1 VQRLQAFKY
10 ELLPNSQQERQM
22 RRFASSCRFVYNK
35 ALALQKER
43 HEQGQ
48 KKLGYAGLCQ
58 LLTAW
63 RHSTDTAWL
72 ADAPVHPLQQALQ
85 DLERAHSHFFAQR
98 AGFPKFKKKGRS
110 DSFRYSGSETT
121 KLDQVNSRIYLPKLG
136 WMRYRNSR
144 EVLGTVKSVTVSKH
158 AGKWFA
164 SIQTERE
171 VNWPIPQGGA
181 VGMDMGIAR
190 LATLSDGTFYA
201 PLNSFKRHEAR
212 LRKAQQALSRKV
224 KFSNNWKKAKARLQR
239 IHSQMANAR
248 RDFLHKVST
257 AISKSQAIVC
267 IEDLRVR
274 NMSKSAA
281 GTADAPGKNVR
292 AKSALNK
299 AILDQGWYEFRCML
313 EYKLAWKGGRLIVV
327 PPQNPSRTCPCCG
340 HVSSDNR
347 QTQAWFECVACGYE
361 NNADRGSGPE
371 AFRGSGPEA
380 FRGSGPEAFRGSGP
394 EAFRGSGPEAFRG
407 SGPEAFRG
415 SGPEAFR
422 GSGPEA
428 FRGSGP
434 EAFRGSG
441 PEAFR
446 GSGPEAF
453 LVGAI
458 NILARGIQLL
468 RDEGQDTTDAA
479 VGMRVGEP
487 PVSARMACGSNCT
500 GGRKQEPAETT
511 AQGAIHAQR
520 GRNLQPSGRG
530 GCQFPSFTLL
540 SGSAW
545 SQWPHRQTLQRRH
558 PGCGHLCSAGL
569 GSLTQP

>member
-1 VQRLQAFKY
+1 MQRLQAFKY

-22 RRFASSCRFVYNK
+22 RRFAGSCRFVYNK

-63 RHSTDTAWL
+63 RHSADTAWL

-85 DLERAHSHFFAQR
+85 DLGAGLQPLLRPTRRLPEVQEKRPVRQFPLSRAQANPAGPGQQPHLSAQTWLAALSQQPR
-98 AGFPKFKKKGRS
+98 RVS
-110 DSFRYSGSETT
+110 
-121 KLDQVNSRIYLPKLG
+121 N
-136 WMRYRNSR
+136 
-144 EVLGTVKSVTVSKH
+144 VKSVTVSKH
-158 AGKWFA
+158 AGKWFV

-257 AISKSQAIVC
+257 AICKSQAIVC
-267 IEDLRVR
+267 IEDLQVR
-274 NMSKSAA
+274 NMSKLAA

-380 FRGSGPEAFRGSGP
+380 FRGSGPEAF
-394 EAFRGSGPEAFRG
+394 
-407 SGPEAFRG
+407 
-415 SGPEAFR
+415 
-422 GSGPEA
+422 
-428 FRGSGP
+428 
-434 EAFRGSG
+434 
-441 PEAFR
+441 
-446 GSGPEAF
+446 

-511 AQGAIHAQR
+511 AQGAIHA
-520 GRNLQPSGRG
+520 
-530 GCQFPSFTLL
+530 
-540 SGSAW
+540 
-545 SQWPHRQTLQRRH
+545 
-558 PGCGHLCSAGL
+558 
-569 GSLTQP
+569 

>member
-1 VQRLQAFKY
+1 
-10 ELLPNSQQERQM
+10 
-22 RRFASSCRFVYNK
+22 
-35 ALALQKER
+35 
-43 HEQGQ
+43 
-48 KKLGYAGLCQ
+48 
-58 LLTAW
+58 
-63 RHSTDTAWL
+63 
-72 ADAPVHPLQQALQ
+72 
-85 DLERAHSHFFAQR
+85 
-98 AGFPKFKKKGRS
+98 
-110 DSFRYSGSETT
+110 
-121 KLDQVNSRIYLPKLG
+121 
-136 WMRYRNSR
+136 
-144 EVLGTVKSVTVSKH
+144 VKSVTVSKH
-158 AGKWFA
+158 AGKWFV

-171 VNWPIPQGGA
+171 VDRPIPQGGA

-257 AISKSQAIVC
+257 AICRKPRDGVHRG
-267 IEDLRVR
+267 L
-274 NMSKSAA
+274 A
-281 GTADAPGKNVR
+281 GAEYVQVGGRDGRCSWEERPRQVGAEQSPSSIRGGTSSVANSITSWPGKVAGSLSCRRRTR
-292 AKSALNK
+292 AAPVHV
-299 AILDQGWYEFRCML
+299 AAMFYQTTARP
-313 EYKLAWKGGRLIVV
+313 KL
-327 PPQNPSRTCPCCG
+327 
-340 HVSSDNR
+340 
-347 QTQAWFECVACGYE
+347 WFECVACGYE

-446 GSGPEAF
+446 GSGGLSRQRA
-453 LVGAI
+453 
-458 NILARGIQLL
+458 
-468 RDEGQDTTDAA
+468 
-479 VGMRVGEP
+479 
-487 PVSARMACGSNCT
+487 
-500 GGRKQEPAETT
+500 GG
-511 AQGAIHAQR
+511 
-520 GRNLQPSGRG
+520 LSGRCHQHPCSRDIAVARRRAGHGRRCGRDAG
-530 GCQFPSFTLL
+530 G
-540 SGSAW
+540 
-545 SQWPHRQTLQRRH
+545 
-558 PGCGHLCSAGL
+558 
-569 GSLTQP
+569 